1 MESKENE
8 LSRRILFKGKR
19 KIHLIGLDTM
29 VFIYHFEKNQK
40 YFPSTTSI
48 LNSIESGK
56 VKALTSIVSLIEI
69 LTGALKLKDKGLAEQ
84 YRLTLTSF
92 PNLQLLDLDQKIGSK
107 AAELRA
113 NYDLKTPDAIQIAT
127 SIVSKADSF
136 ITNDERLKIVNEIE
150 IVLLKEFC

>member
-1 MESKENE
+1 MESKEDR
-8 LSRRILFKGKR
+8 LSRKLLFRRKGK
-19 KIHLIGLDTM
+19 ISLIGLDTM
-29 VFIYHFEKNQK
+29 IFIYHFEKNKK
-40 YFPSTTSI
+40 YFPLTTSI

-69 LTGALKLKDKGLAEQ
+69 LTGALKLKDKSLAEQ

-113 NYDLKTPDAIQIAT
+113 NYDLKTPDAIQVAT
-127 SIVSKADSF
+127 AMVSKADSF
-136 ITNDERLKIVNEIE
+136 ITNDDGLKIVKEIE
-150 IVLLKEFC
+150 IVLLKELC